1 MGKSEDLLFAM
12 LAQGPSL
19 ATFRGLALKKPA
31 FFGNK
36 SWSDPVRIV

>member
-1 MGKSEDLLFAM
+1 MGKSADLAFAM
-12 LAQGPSL
+12 RAQGPSL
-19 ATFRGLALKKPA
+19 AAFRGLALKKPA